1 MAIIKK
7 VNFRMQP
14 LFGRKNPCKCDRK
27 YGFKE
32 LYIYAIIGKLNREA
46 FIITHEK
53 G

>member
-1 MAIIKK
+1 
-7 VNFRMQP
+7 MQP

-32 LYIYAIIGKLNREA
+32 FYIYAIIGKLNREA